1 MNRHE
6 LSCFHV
12 FLCFMCYEKPYLKLA
27 NVLRDSE
34 LQTSWKHFIHVLKG
48 IPWARKLPW
57 AGRSTTTFGRNIDR
71 TEWNT
76 EPTEPI
82 FGRTDLRKG
91 VSEAKF
97 DVEADF
103 DVKKSLAPPKAAE
116 NHEKPKKNRK
126 KNSKKNFRR
135 QKIESCKS
143 SETRFPEVSRRSE
156 QAFVYFFSAM
166 ALQET

>member
-1 MNRHE
+1 MYLAAQEHSLPSRHPHH
-6 LSCFHV
+6 LSS
-12 FLCFMCYEKPYLKLA
+12 P
-27 NVLRDSE
+27 
-34 LQTSWKHFIHVLKG
+34 
-48 IPWARKLPW
+48 
-57 AGRSTTTFGRNIDR
+57 GRSTTTFGRNIDR

-126 KNSKKNFRR
+126 HKFKKNFRR

-143 SETRFPEVSRRSE
+143 SEMRFAEVSRRSE
-156 QAFVYFFSAM
+156 RSTEPTEPIDSIERSRDRPYRPKAAVR
-166 ALQET
+166 T